1 MYFSITL
8 YSRGAD
14 KEFSIVPGRSIK
26 VSDEVAEWRPQ
37 LDGGIVEGV
46 CGKQKA
52 PWGNTTVA
60 NQRRE
65 CRKAEQKWK
74 KKLNFRLTMT
84 FLKERLCYP
93 IHSGE

>member
-1 MYFSITL
+1 M
-8 YSRGAD
+8 
-14 KEFSIVPGRSIK
+14 
-26 VSDEVAEWRPQ
+26 SDEVAEWRPQ

-52 PWGNTTVA
+52 PWVNTTVA

-74 KKLNFRLTMT
+74 KTQLQIDYDF
-84 FLKERLCYP
+84 FERETLLSYP
-93 IHSGE
+93 QR